1 VEVGSRCELPLRPQ
15 WTFRGGLAFDKS
27 PVQAVDLTSRLPDA
41 DRTWLSLGA
50 QYRFNPKLTLDM
62 GASYGC
68 IKTARINANGEAPG
82 DPAAAL
88 ANSLVNGYYDSR
100 AVIMSAQLDYQF

>member
-1 VEVGSRCELPLRPQ
+1 
-15 WTFRGGLAFDKS
+15 
-27 PVQAVDLTSRLPDA
+27 LTSRLPDA